1 MLSLN
6 WITKYPLDSIIQRL
20 NNWTQ
25 EYKQIREII
34 TGPYLNAEV
43 GERTLGRGGWAGI
56 YVDKL
61 WSGTVGS
68 RADLP

>member
-1 MLSLN
+1 MM
-6 WITKYPLDSIIQRL
+6 KYPLDSIIQRL

-43 GERTLGRGGWAGI
+43 GERTLGRGGVLVFTWTS
-56 YVDKL
+56 YE
-61 WSGTVGS
+61 VG
-68 RADLP
+68 R